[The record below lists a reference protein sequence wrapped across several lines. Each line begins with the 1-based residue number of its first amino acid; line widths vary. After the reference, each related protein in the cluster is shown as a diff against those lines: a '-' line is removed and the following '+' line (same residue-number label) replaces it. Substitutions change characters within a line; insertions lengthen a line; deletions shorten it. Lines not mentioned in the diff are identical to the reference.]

1 MLWDSCKCKQTE
13 GEKKPSLLLVTEQSR
28 MSAERFFCPY
38 VSKTFICNSATPL
51 SVSEKQVLFAKTLG

>member
-1 MLWDSCKCKQTE
+1 
-13 GEKKPSLLLVTEQSR
+13 

-51 SVSEKQVLFAKTLG
+51 SVSETKSYLLKLWGESSKYPHTKGNL